1 MTKEQILS
9 EIRAKRI
16 KFIAFLLSSLA
27 AVILCVL
34 AGIFFYYNTLILFLA
49 AAVLAIT
56 LFLTATNFSKLKAPF
71 VIIQKQGIIKK
82 CHIEK
87 FERNTMKTT
96 SYSLARK
103 PFSNYFED
111 SYALSLFIEADGK
124 MLMKRAKNLSFAVC
138 DYYKVGDRVLLISGC
153 SLPLALDTEDKRIIN
168 PITCEFISLN

>member
-9 EIRAKRI
+9 EIRAKRV

-27 AVILCVL
+27 IVTMCVL
-34 AGIFFYYNTLILFLA
+34 AGIFFFHNTLILFLA
-49 AAVLAIT
+49 VSVLALT
-56 LFLTATNFSKLKAPF
+56 LFLTATNFNKLKAPF
-71 VIIQKQGIIKK
+71 VITQRQGIIRK

-96 SYSLARK
+96 SYSLVRK
-103 PFSNYFED
+103 PYSNYFED

-124 MLMKRAKNLSFAVC
+124 TLMKRAKNLSFAVC

-153 SLPLALDTEDKRIIN
+153 PLPLPLDSEDKRIIN
-168 PITCEFISLN
+168 PITCEFI